1 MAGCRAYPLHV
12 MLVFEPYAGGGGCCT
27 VSSYLSLNGLNL
39 PSGPKIGDEEV
50 VYVAETLKR
59 IHRELSWA

>member
-1 MAGCRAYPLHV
+1 